1 MNIKQKLLIAG
12 VSMVPILGVG
22 GLALS
27 TASGAASAPGTPS
40 VATQAPATGA
50 GTGAPDAVEPA
61 GTSPEATSPE
71 ATSPEADGPG
81 GHQDPSGGNV
91 DHQFQGQE

>member
-27 TASGAASAPGTPS
+27 TASGAASGPGTPS
-40 VATQAPATGA
+40 VSTQAPATGA
-50 GTGAPDAVEPA
+50 ATGAPDAAEPA
-61 GTSPEATSPE
+61 GTSTEG
-71 ATSPEADGPG
+71 TSPEADGPG
-81 GHQDPSGGNV
+81 GHQDSSGGNV

>member
-27 TASGAASAPGTPS
+27 TASGAAPVPGTPS
-40 VATQAPATGA
+40 VSTQAPATGV
-50 GTGAPDAVEPA
+50 PDAAEPA
-61 GTSPEATSPE
+61 GTSPEI
-71 ATSPEADGPG
+71 TSPEADGPG
-81 GHQDPSGGNV
+81 GHQDSSGGNV